1 MRRPTAPRRGEAY
14 LARDRQEP
22 TADRLRAGVQI
33 WYRVSDLDRSRDFY
47 VSLLGFDELYRD
59 DDDRWLRLGRA
70 EVELHLAETEGVGD
84 PEGEAIV
91 TLDVDDVK
99 AEAERLRDAGVEVG
113 IVLEIPSTIRLLDV
127 YDPDGNRLQ
136 LSQDV

>member
-1 MRRPTAPRRGEAY
+1 
-14 LARDRQEP
+14 
-22 TADRLRAGVQI
+22 VQI

-47 VSLLGFDELYRD
+47 VGLLGFAELYRD
-59 DDDRWLRLGRA
+59 DDDRWLRLGYGD
-70 EVELHLAETEGVGD
+70 VELHLAEGEGIGD

-91 TLDVDDVK
+91 TLDAEDVK
-99 AEAERLRDAGVEVG
+99 AEAERLREAGVEVG
-113 IVLEIPSTIRLLDV
+113 TVLEIPSTIRLLDV